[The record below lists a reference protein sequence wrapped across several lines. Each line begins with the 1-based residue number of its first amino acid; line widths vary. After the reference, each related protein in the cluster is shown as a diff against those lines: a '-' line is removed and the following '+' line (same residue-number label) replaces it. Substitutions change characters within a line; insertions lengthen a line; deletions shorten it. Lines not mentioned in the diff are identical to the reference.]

1 MWFFKRREK
10 EKTFEKKFDD
20 LNHEVLTERDKK
32 NPKKVEQYVIE
43 HLKQMV
49 EVTKEIEEEKAEYR
63 MITSYLNDIHT
74 IEELPEEEHGK
85 IVDIAQNVVGLNK
98 ARYEFLHAEKK
109 ISDVQYIQMQQEE
122 AEIPNAIRRLKENEK
137 YLAKIKQDLKYLQ
150 REKEEWFFYKDDLR
164 REQKSLQ
171 NVMYA
176 VTGFLI
182 SIAVLFVILQIVLEL
197 PMKLAWTIL
206 LFAAVMIICILYLK
220 ILNARS
226 EYKRAEINANRAIV
240 LENKVK
246 IKYVNIQ
253 NAVDYA
259 CEKYH
264 VTSATDLN
272 KTWEA
277 YMEAIKQR
285 EKFEKNSDDLEYY
298 TTRLIREL
306 SKYRL
311 YDAKVW
317 VPQAQ
322 AIVDHKEMV
331 EITHS
336 LITRR
341 QKLRKRME
349 HSISTVKTQREEVEK
364 LMQNVK
370 QMKPQM
376 QEIIDSIDQIS
387 GAI

>member
-1 MWFFKRREK
+1 MWFFKRRKK
-10 EKTFEKKFDD
+10 EKTLEKKFDE
-20 LNHEVLTERDKK
+20 LNHEILTERDKK
-32 NPKKVEQYVIE
+32 NPKKVEQFVVE

-49 EVTKEIEEEKAEYR
+49 ELTKEIEEEKSEYK

-74 IEELPEEEHGK
+74 IEGLPEEEHNK
-85 IVDIAQNVVGLNK
+85 IVDIAQNVVGLNQ

-109 ISDVQYIQMQQEE
+109 ISDAQYVQMQQEE
-122 AEIPNAIRRLKENEK
+122 SEIPNAIKRLKENEK
-137 YLAKIKQDLKYLQ
+137 YLAKIKKDLKYLE

-171 NVMYA
+171 NIIYA
-176 VTGFLI
+176 ATGVGI
-182 SIAVLFVILQIVLEL
+182 SVAVLFVILQIVLEL

-206 LFAAVMIICILYLK
+206 LFAAVMVICLLYIK
-220 ILNARS
+220 ILNAQT
-226 EYKRAEINANRAIV
+226 EYKRAEANANKAIV
-240 LENKVK
+240 LQNKVK
-246 IKYVNIQ
+246 IKYVNMQ

-264 VTSATDLN
+264 VTSAAELN

-306 SKYRL
+306 SKFRL

-317 VPQAQ
+317 IPQVQ
-322 AIVDHKEMV
+322 ALVDHKEMV

-341 QKLRKRME
+341 QKLRSRME
-349 HSISTVKTQREEVEK
+349 YSIGVVKTQREEVEK

-370 QMKPQM
+370 EMKPQI
-376 QEIIDSIDQIS
+376 QEIINSIDQLS
-387 GAI
+387 GA

>member
-1 MWFFKRREK
+1 MWFFKRRKK
-10 EKTFEKKFDD
+10 EKTLEKKFDE
-20 LNHEVLTERDKK
+20 LSHEVLTEQDKK
-32 NPKKVEQYVIE
+32 NPKKIEQFVVE
-43 HLKQMV
+43 HLKQML
-49 EVTKEIEEEKAEYR
+49 EVTKEIEEEKAEYK

-74 IEELPEEEHGK
+74 IEELPEEEHEK
-85 IVDIAQNVVGLNK
+85 VVEIAQNVVSLNK

-109 ISDVQYIQMQQEE
+109 ISDVQYVQMQQEE
-122 AEIPNAIRRLKENEK
+122 KEIPNAIKRLKENEK
-137 YLAKIKQDLKYLQ
+137 YLAKIKQDLKYLE
-150 REKEEWFFYKDDLR
+150 REKEEWFFYKEDLR

-171 NVMYA
+171 NIIYA
-176 VTGFLI
+176 AAGFLA
-182 SIAVLFVILQIVLEL
+182 SVAVLFLILQFVLEL

-206 LFAAVMIICILYLK
+206 LFVAVMTICTLYLK
-220 ILNARS
+220 ILNAQS
-226 EYKRAEINANRAIV
+226 EYQRAETNANRAIV
-240 LENKVK
+240 LQNKVK
-246 IKYVNIQ
+246 LKYVNIQ

-264 VTSATDLN
+264 VTSASDLN

-306 SKYRL
+306 TKYRL
-311 YDAKVW
+311 YDARVW
-317 VPQAQ
+317 IPQAQ
-322 AIVDHKEMV
+322 ALVDHKEMV

-341 QKLRKRME
+341 QKLRSRME
-349 HSISTVKTQREEVEK
+349 HGMELVKTQREEVQK
-364 LMQNVK
+364 MMQNVK
-370 QMKPQM
+370 AMKPEI

-387 GAI
+387 GAF

>member
-1 MWFFKRREK
+1 MWFFKRRKK
-10 EKTFEKKFDD
+10 EKTLEKKFDD
-20 LNHEVLTERDKK
+20 LNQEVLSERDKK
-32 NPKKVEQYVIE
+32 NPKKVEQYVVE

-49 EVTKEIEEEKAEYR
+49 ELTKEIEEEKSEYK

-74 IEELPEEEHGK
+74 IEGLPEEEHDK

-98 ARYEFLHAEKK
+98 ARYEFLHAERK
-109 ISDVQYIQMQQEE
+109 ISDAQYVQMQQEE

-137 YLAKIKQDLKYLQ
+137 YLAKIKQDLKYLE
-150 REKEEWFFYKDDLR
+150 REKEEWFFYKDDLK

-171 NVMYA
+171 NIIYA
-176 VTGFLI
+176 VTGFAI
-182 SIAVLFVILQIVLEL
+182 SLAVLFVILQIVLGL

-206 LFAAVMIICILYLK
+206 LFAAVMGICLLYLK
-220 ILNARS
+220 ILNAQS
-226 EYKRAEINANRAIV
+226 EYKRAEANANKAIV
-240 LENKVK
+240 LQNKVK
-246 IKYVNIQ
+246 LKYVNMQ

-264 VTSATDLN
+264 VTSAAELN

-277 YMEAIKQR
+277 YLEAIKQR

-306 SKYRL
+306 SKFRL

-317 VPQAQ
+317 IPQVQ
-322 AIVDHKEMV
+322 ALVDHKEMV

-341 QKLRKRME
+341 QKLRNRME
-349 HSISTVKTQREEVEK
+349 YSMGVVKTQREEVDK
-364 LMQNVK
+364 LMQSVK
-370 QMKPQM
+370 VMQPEI
-376 QEIIDSIDQIS
+376 QEIINSIDQIS
-387 GAI
+387 GT

>member
-1 MWFFKRREK
+1 MWFFKRRKK
-10 EKTFEKKFDD
+10 EKTLEKKFDD
-20 LNHEVLTERDKK
+20 LNQEVLSERDKK
-32 NPKKVEQYVIE
+32 NPKKVEQYVVE

-49 EVTKEIEEEKAEYR
+49 ELTKEIEEEKSEYK

-74 IEELPEEEHGK
+74 IEGLPEEEHDK

-98 ARYEFLHAEKK
+98 ARYEFLHAERK
-109 ISDVQYIQMQQEE
+109 ISDAQYVQMQQEE

-137 YLAKIKQDLKYLQ
+137 YLAKIKQDLKYLE
-150 REKEEWFFYKDDLR
+150 REKEEWFFYKDDLK

-171 NVMYA
+171 NIIYA
-176 VTGFLI
+176 VTGFAI
-182 SIAVLFVILQIVLEL
+182 SLAVLFVILQIVLGL

-206 LFAAVMIICILYLK
+206 LFAAVMGICLLYLK
-220 ILNARS
+220 ILNAQS
-226 EYKRAEINANRAIV
+226 EYKRAEANANKAIV
-240 LENKVK
+240 LQNKVK
-246 IKYVNIQ
+246 LKYVNMQ

-264 VTSATDLN
+264 VTSAAELN

-277 YMEAIKQR
+277 YLEAIKQR

-306 SKYRL
+306 SKFRL

-317 VPQAQ
+317 IPQVQ
-322 AIVDHKEMV
+322 ALVDHKEMV

-341 QKLRKRME
+341 QKLRNRME
-349 HSISTVKTQREEVEK
+349 YSMGVVKTQREEVDK
-364 LMQNVK
+364 LMQSVK
-370 QMKPQM
+370 VMQPEI
-376 QEIIDSIDQIS
+376 QEIINSIDQIS
-387 GAI
+387 GA

>member
-1 MWFFKRREK
+1 MWFFKRRKK
-10 EKTFEKKFDD
+10 EKTLEKKFDD
-20 LNHEVLTERDKK
+20 LNQEVLTERDKK
-32 NPKKVEQYVIE
+32 NPKKVEQYVVE

-49 EVTKEIEEEKAEYR
+49 ELTKEVEEEKAEYK

-74 IEELPEEEHGK
+74 IEGLPEEEHDK
-85 IVDIAQNVVGLNK
+85 IVDIAQNVVSLNQ
-98 ARYEFLHAEKK
+98 ARYEFLHAERK
-109 ISDVQYIQMQQEE
+109 ISDAQYVQMQQEE

-137 YLAKIKQDLKYLQ
+137 YLAKIKQDLKYLE
-150 REKEEWFFYKDDLR
+150 REKEEWFFYKDDLK

-171 NVMYA
+171 NIIYA
-176 VTGFLI
+176 VTGFAI
-182 SIAVLFVILQIVLEL
+182 SLAVLFLILQIVLEL
-197 PMKLAWTIL
+197 PMQMAWTIL
-206 LFAAVMIICILYLK
+206 LFAAVMVICLLYLK
-220 ILNARS
+220 ILNAQS
-226 EYKRAEINANRAIV
+226 EYKRAEANANKAIV
-240 LENKVK
+240 LQNKVK
-246 IKYVNIQ
+246 IKYVNMQ

-264 VTSATDLN
+264 VTSSAELN

-298 TTRLIREL
+298 SSRLVREL
-306 SKYRL
+306 SKFRL

-317 VPQAQ
+317 IPQVQ

-341 QKLRKRME
+341 QKLRSRME
-349 HSISTVKTQREEVEK
+349 YSMGMVKNLRAEVDK
-364 LMQNVK
+364 LMLNVSA
-370 QMKPQM
+370 MKPEM
-376 QEIIDSIDQIS
+376 QEILNSIDQIS
-387 GAI
+387 GAN

>member
-1 MWFFKRREK
+1 MWFFKRRKK
-10 EKTFEKKFDD
+10 EKTLEKKFDE
-20 LNHEVLTERDKK
+20 LNHEVLTEQDKK
-32 NPKKVEQYVIE
+32 NPKKIEQFVVE

-49 EVTKEIEEEKAEYR
+49 EITKEIEEEKAEYK

-74 IEELPEEEHGK
+74 IEELPQEEHEK
-85 IVDIAQNVVGLNK
+85 VVDIAQNVVSLNK

-109 ISDVQYIQMQQEE
+109 ISDAQYVQMQQEE
-122 AEIPNAIRRLKENEK
+122 KEIPNAIKRLKENEK
-137 YLAKIKQDLKYLQ
+137 YLAKIKQDLKYLE

-164 REQKSLQ
+164 REKKSLQ
-171 NVMYA
+171 NLIYA
-176 VTGFLI
+176 AAGFLA
-182 SIAVLFVILQIVLEL
+182 SVAVLFLILQFVLEL

-206 LFAAVMIICILYLK
+206 LFVAVMSICMLYIR
-220 ILNARS
+220 ILNAQS
-226 EYKRAEINANRAIV
+226 EYKRAEANANKAIV
-240 LENKVK
+240 LQNKVK
-246 IKYVNIQ
+246 LKYVNIQ

-264 VTSATDLN
+264 VTSSADLN

-311 YDAKVW
+311 YDARVW
-317 VPQAQ
+317 VPQAP
-322 AIVDHKEMV
+322 ALVDHKEMV

-341 QKLRKRME
+341 QKLRSRME
-349 HSISTVKTQREEVEK
+349 HSVEVVKTQREEVRK
-364 LMQNVK
+364 MMQNVK
-370 QMKPQM
+370 TMKPEI

>member
-1 MWFFKRREK
+1 MWFFKRRKK
-10 EKTFEKKFDD
+10 EKTLEKKFDE
-20 LNHEVLTERDKK
+20 LSHEVLTEQDKK
-32 NPKKVEQYVIE
+32 NPKKIEQFVVE
-43 HLKQMV
+43 HLKQML
-49 EVTKEIEEEKAEYR
+49 EVTKEIEEEKAEYK

-74 IEELPEEEHGK
+74 IEELPEEEHEK
-85 IVDIAQNVVGLNK
+85 VVDIAQNVVSLNK

-109 ISDVQYIQMQQEE
+109 ISDVQYVQMQQEE
-122 AEIPNAIRRLKENEK
+122 KEIPNAIKRLKENEK
-137 YLAKIKQDLKYLQ
+137 YLAKIKQDLKYLE
-150 REKEEWFFYKDDLR
+150 REKEEWFFYKEDLR

-171 NVMYA
+171 NIIYA
-176 VTGFLI
+176 AAGFLA
-182 SIAVLFVILQIVLEL
+182 SAAVLFLILQFVLEL

-206 LFAAVMIICILYLK
+206 LFAAVMTICTLYLK
-220 ILNARS
+220 ILNVQS
-226 EYKRAEINANRAIV
+226 EYQRAETNANRAIV
-240 LENKVK
+240 LQNKVK
-246 IKYVNIQ
+246 LKYVNIQ

-264 VTSATDLN
+264 VTSASDLN

-306 SKYRL
+306 TKYRL
-311 YDAKVW
+311 YDARVW
-317 VPQAQ
+317 IPQAQ
-322 AIVDHKEMV
+322 ALVDHKEMV

-341 QKLRKRME
+341 QKLRSRME
-349 HSISTVKTQREEVEK
+349 HGMELVKAQREEVQK
-364 LMQNVK
+364 MMQNVK
-370 QMKPQM
+370 AMKPEI

-387 GAI
+387 GAF

>member
-1 MWFFKRREK
+1 MWFFKRRKK
-10 EKTFEKKFDD
+10 EKTLEKKFDE
-20 LNHEVLTERDKK
+20 LSHEVLTEQDKK
-32 NPKKVEQYVIE
+32 NPKKIEQFVVE
-43 HLKQMV
+43 HLKQML
-49 EVTKEIEEEKAEYR
+49 EVTKEIEEEKAEYK

-74 IEELPEEEHGK
+74 IEELPEEEHEK
-85 IVDIAQNVVGLNK
+85 VVDIAQNVVSLNK

-109 ISDVQYIQMQQEE
+109 ISDVQYVQMQQEE
-122 AEIPNAIRRLKENEK
+122 KEIPNAIKRLKENEK
-137 YLAKIKQDLKYLQ
+137 YLAKIKQDLKYLE
-150 REKEEWFFYKDDLR
+150 REKEEWFFYKEDLR

-171 NVMYA
+171 NIIYA
-176 VTGFLI
+176 AAGFLA
-182 SIAVLFVILQIVLEL
+182 SVAVLFLILQFVLEL

-206 LFAAVMIICILYLK
+206 LFAAVMTICTLYLK
-220 ILNARS
+220 ILNVQS
-226 EYKRAEINANRAIV
+226 EYQRAETNANRAIV
-240 LENKVK
+240 LQNKVK
-246 IKYVNIQ
+246 LKYVNIQ

-264 VTSATDLN
+264 VTSASDLN

-306 SKYRL
+306 TKYRL
-311 YDAKVW
+311 YDARVW
-317 VPQAQ
+317 IPQAQ
-322 AIVDHKEMV
+322 ALVDHKEMV

-341 QKLRKRME
+341 QKLRSRME
-349 HSISTVKTQREEVEK
+349 HGMELVKTQREEVQK
-364 LMQNVK
+364 MMQNVK
-370 QMKPQM
+370 AMKPEI

-387 GAI
+387 GAF